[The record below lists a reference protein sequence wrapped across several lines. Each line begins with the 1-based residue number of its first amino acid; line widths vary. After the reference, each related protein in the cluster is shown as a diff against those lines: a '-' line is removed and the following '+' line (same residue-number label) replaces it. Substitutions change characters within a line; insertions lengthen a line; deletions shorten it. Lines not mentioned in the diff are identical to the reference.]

1 MMKKFFETAL
11 NDQLKTM
18 GEPCKIVDKINQTV
32 TPEFMAVVTTK
43 TGDLTVEIG
52 SMTYNIDG
60 HALIP
65 ESVGQDKIIGNRLVT
80 KDEPL
85 VRSLA
90 RTCSCF
96 LEIGSNRI
104 STPPMVTTSFG
115 VSAQIFTFFPFTR
128 IPLEE
133 SESLIVQLPSS

>member
-43 TGDLTVEIG
+43 TGDLTAEIG

-80 KDEPL
+80 KEGEYIITSSVKSKYEVAFSCDL
-85 VRSLA
+85 VKVRS
-90 RTCSCF
+90 
-96 LEIGSNRI
+96 I
-104 STPPMVTTSFG
+104 
-115 VSAQIFTFFPFTR
+115 
-128 IPLEE
+128 
-133 SESLIVQLPSS
+133 